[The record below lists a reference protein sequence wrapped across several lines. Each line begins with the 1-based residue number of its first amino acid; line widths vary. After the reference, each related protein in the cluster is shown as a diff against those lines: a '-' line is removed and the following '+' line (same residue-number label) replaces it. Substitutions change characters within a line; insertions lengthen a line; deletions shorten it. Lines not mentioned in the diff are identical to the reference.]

1 MKYQFSRA
9 GQVIELDVQAT
20 QGGYVVRDPNGEA
33 HAIKLERRADGS
45 IHAETPW
52 GALEL
57 ESTRRGAELWVNLG
71 GRRLLANVERAKP
84 SAVSGAGSGGAGA
97 VVAPM
102 AGKLVRVDVKVGDAV
117 KGGQPL
123 CVIEAMK
130 MENEL
135 TAPLAGVV
143 VEIRASLG
151 AVEKGAL
158 ILRLEAP

>member
-1 MKYQFSRA
+1 
-9 GQVIELDVQAT
+9 VQSAP
-20 QGGYVVRDPNGEA
+20 GGYVVRAPNGEA
-33 HAIKLERRADGS
+33 HALTLERRVDGS
-45 IHAETPW
+45 VHAETPW
-52 GALEL
+52 GAFEL
-57 ESTRRGAELWVNLG
+57 ESTRRGAELWVKIG
-71 GRRLLANVERAKP
+71 GRRVHANVERAKP
-84 SAVSGAGSGGAGA
+84 SAASGAASGGAGA

-102 AGKLVRVDVKVGDAV
+102 AGKLIRVDVKVGDAV
-117 KGGQPL
+117 KSGQPL
-123 CVIEAMK
+123 CLIEAMK